1 MVSNGNR
8 ISTRALPGVLLAAL
22 LAVPAMSASAEGT
35 AEISRGQQYY
45 EKICAKC
52 HETGIGPVL
61 LGRGLPEVI
70 FTTIPRSGLRAMPAF
85 RVSDID
91 DATLQSLAKYLA
103 NSKPKP

>member
-8 ISTRALPGVLLAAL
+8 TGTRAVPGVLLAGL
-22 LAVPAMSASAEGT
+22 LAVTAMSASAEDT